1 MGKYVLKRI
10 GLAFVTVFLIT
21 AAIFFMTHVLPG
33 NPAER
38 ILGNTAERANVIALE
53 KQLGIDKPLLSQYWT
68 WLSDTLS
75 GDLGDSIQ
83 FSVGGIGI
91 DGGSTPVTEIL
102 LPALG
107 YSLRLAALA
116 FIVVVPLSIV
126 GGVLAGVNRGKRIDR
141 ILTVGGLSAAVVPE
155 FVWAVILAFFVGVKL
170 QWLPVNAFPDT
181 PDPGFFTV
189 IHHLILP
196 ALALMLVLFGYI
208 SRIARA
214 GVIDA
219 YDSDYVRTAI
229 LKGLSQRKA
238 VTRHILRNAL
248 LPTIAVIASQI
259 PYLIGGLVAVEI
271 VFNYPG
277 FGGLLRTSVQFR
289 DYPVLQAAVL
299 IIGLVIVSAQLIADI
314 LFAVFNPR
322 IRQKI
327 EQ

>member
-10 GLAFVTVFLIT
+10 GLALVTVFLVT
-21 AAIFFMTHVLPG
+21 AAIFFMTNILPG

-53 KQLGIDKPLLSQYWT
+53 KELGLDKPLVTRYWN

-75 GDLGDSIQ
+75 GNLGE
-83 FSVGGIGI
+83 SVQYRA
-91 DGGSTPVTEIL
+91 PVTEIL
-102 LPALG
+102 LPSLG

-116 FIVVVPLSIV
+116 FVLVVPLSIL
-126 GGVLAGVNRGKRIDR
+126 GGVLAGVKRGKRVDR

-155 FVWAVILAFFVGVKL
+155 FVWAVILAFVVGVQL

-181 PDPGFFTV
+181 PNPGFFTV
-189 IHHLILP
+189 IYHLILP

-214 GVIDA
+214 GVIEA
-219 YDSDYVRTAI
+219 YDSDYVRTAV
-229 LKGLSQRKA
+229 LKGLTQRKA

-248 LPTIAVIASQI
+248 LPTIAVVASQV

-277 FGGLLRTSVQFR
+277 FGGLLLDSVNFR
-289 DYPVLQAAVL
+289 DYPVLQASVL
-299 IIGLVIVSAQLIADI
+299 IIGTVIVTVQLIADI
-314 LFAVFNPR
+314 LFAILNPR

>member
-10 GLAFVTVFLIT
+10 GLALVTVFLVT
-21 AAIFFMTHVLPG
+21 AAIFFMTNILPG

-53 KQLGIDKPLLSQYWT
+53 KELGLDKPLVTRYWN

-75 GDLGDSIQ
+75 GNLGE
-83 FSVGGIGI
+83 SVQYRA
-91 DGGSTPVTEIL
+91 PVTEIL
-102 LPALG
+102 LPSLG

-116 FIVVVPLSIV
+116 FVLVVPLSIL
-126 GGVLAGVNRGKRIDR
+126 GGVLAGVKRGKRVDR

-155 FVWAVILAFFVGVKL
+155 FVWAVILAFVVGVQL

-181 PDPGFFTV
+181 PNPGFFTV
-189 IHHLILP
+189 IYHLILP

-214 GVIDA
+214 GVIEA
-219 YDSDYVRTAI
+219 YDSDYVRTAV
-229 LKGLSQRKA
+229 LKGLTQRKA
-238 VTRHILRNAL
+238 VMRHILRNAL
-248 LPTIAVIASQI
+248 LPTIAVVASQV

-277 FGGLLRTSVQFR
+277 FGGLLLDSVNFR
-289 DYPVLQAAVL
+289 DYPVLQASVL
-299 IIGLVIVSAQLIADI
+299 IIGTVIVTVQLIADI
-314 LFAVFNPR
+314 LFAILNPR

>member
-10 GLAFVTVFLIT
+10 GLALVTVFLIT

-53 KQLGIDKPLLSQYWT
+53 KELGIDKPLLTQYWK
-68 WLSDTLS
+68 WLSDTAS
-75 GDLGDSIQ
+75 GDLGGSIQ
-83 FSVGGIGI
+83 FSVGAIGTE
-91 DGGSTPVTEIL
+91 SRTPVTEVL

-116 FIVVVPLSIV
+116 FIVVVPLSIA

-155 FVWAVILAFFVGVKL
+155 FVWAVILAFVVWVKFH
-170 QWLPVNAFPDT
+170 WLPVNAYPDT

-189 IHHLILP
+189 IYHLILP
-196 ALALMLVLFGYI
+196 AFALMLVLFGYI

-214 GVIDA
+214 GVIEA
-219 YDSDYVRTAI
+219 YDSDYVRTAV
-229 LKGLSQRKA
+229 LKGLTQRKA

-248 LPTIAVIASQI
+248 LPTIAVVASQI

-277 FGGLLRTSVQFR
+277 FGGLLRTSVQYR
-289 DYPVLQAAVL
+289 DYPVLQASVL
-299 IIGLVIVSAQLIADI
+299 IIGLVIVSVQLIADV
-314 LFAVFNPR
+314 LFAVLNPR